1 MWNFPVDITF
11 KSTNPF
17 GWPQI
22 VVSVYGLNV
31 LGRDEVR
38 GYGAVHLPISPG
50 RHVLE
55 LPLFVPQPSS
65 ILQKAASF
73 LIGPRPEFVD
83 PRFVAQGEGR
93 ETETLRNRQ
102 MVLRLLFIYMTIKYY

>member
-1 MWNFPVDITF
+1 M
-11 KSTNPF
+11 
-17 GWPQI
+17 
-22 VVSVYGLNV
+22 
-31 LGRDEVR
+31 R

-93 ETETLRNRQ
+93 EITRVKSEGKVKISLNVVTKDMFKLGYRSGGQEGSSHSQQQISLAQNPHI
-102 MVLRLLFIYMTIKYY
+102 LS